1 MATTLIGTVDKP
13 VDAQRIIEELVSS
26 CRCDRSD
33 ISLLTRDEAA
43 AAKPSDALREA
54 ATHAATAAQS
64 AGEALAALWGAGTQ
78 FMTRAVPGFG
88 ALRAVGPFGSTLLRT
103 GFEAGATLGKALID
117 AGIPESEARRA
128 AQALERGGIVITV
141 HAQTENTARCAA
153 GVLSAHGAV
162 VQQPRAA

>member
-13 VDAQRIIEELVSS
+13 VDAQNIIEELVSS
-26 CRCDRSD
+26 CRCDRSH

-43 AAKPSDALREA
+43 AAKPSDAVREA
-54 ATHAATAAQS
+54 ADHAAKATQS

-88 ALRAVGPFGSTLLRT
+88 AIKAVGPFGSTLLKT
-103 GFEAGATLGKALID
+103 GFDAGATLAKALLD

-128 AQALERGGIVITV
+128 AHALEQGGIVITV
-141 HAQTENTARCAA
+141 HAQSENAARCAE
-153 GVLSAHGAV
+153 GVLHRHGAV